1 LPAASACAGSAE
13 RSDVDMAYDRRK
25 EEYEVTHP
33 DRSRIDYRLEIGRV
47 HVSIGVQREFAVLDP
62 ERAAILRAWV
72 DTLIPASGERPA
84 AGEVGAAEYI
94 DATVFLT
101 PRLRGVLLEGID
113 TVARLAV
120 QRFGRELTG
129 CSEAERTDVLRAFEA
144 SDHLDAFPMVRDL
157 TYEAYYAHPRVLDA
171 LERETGWRYEVAFSG
186 SRLEP
191 FDETLL
197 ARMRSVPPRY
207 RKV

>member
-1 LPAASACAGSAE
+1 
-13 RSDVDMAYDRRK
+13 MAYDWRK

-33 DRSRIDYRLEIGRV
+33 DRARVDYRLEIGRA
-47 HVSIGVQREFAVLDP
+47 HVPIGIEREFAVLDP
-62 ERAAILRAWV
+62 VRAKILRAWV
-72 DTLIPASGERPA
+72 DVLIPARGERPA
-84 AGEVGAAEYI
+84 AGDVGAAEYV

-101 PRLRGVLLEGID
+101 PRLRGVLLDGID
-113 TVARLAV
+113 MVNQLAV
-120 QRFGRELTG
+120 ERCGRAFGE
-129 CSEAERTDVLRAFEA
+129 CSESERTDILRAFEA
-144 SDHLDAFPMVRDL
+144 SDPLDAFPMVRDL

-186 SRLEP
+186 SSLEP
-191 FDETLL
+191 FDEELL